1 MRHQSQIGFDHILEC
16 IFVYIFEYYNLIGA
30 LFFGEGLMYLFLISR
45 SLNLLILKRFN
56 KVESRLWGY
65 TLT

>member
-1 MRHQSQIGFDHILEC
+1 MRHQSQIGFEYILEY
-16 IFVYIFEYYNLIGA
+16 IFVYVLEYYNLIGA
-30 LFFGEGLMYLFLISR
+30 LFYSEGLMYLFLISR
-45 SLNLLILKRFN
+45 SLNLLILKCFN